1 MASSECNGNA
11 GGFLMSN
18 TRLLQAAMPAERMRG
33 AKFCEDFW
41 DHLSMIK
48 GGWTL
53 TGAPLFAKNGG
64 LVLNGTTQYASIP
77 LGNELASTT
86 ITIHIEWIPTA
97 QFSDST
103 VVVDSPAA
111 NRFIIGGWAAG
122 VTGIIFGGTTI
133 HTATHATW
141 NALLIVGKRNVLTIT
156 KATGA
161 MPLVWLNGSLVAN
174 AWGLGV
180 PSGLSPTLIQIG
192 KNYAAGVYY
201 AATFSRI
208 LIGHYLCTLAEHQAY
223 YNRTMWNWEDR
234 CLVNLQLRTGD
245 FDPTAVR
252 TLDSSGHDLHA
263 TLGNGVTPAKYPAQ
277 GKGCMTFDGS
287 DYLSCG
293 DAAAL
298 RLTNTGTVLVTFK
311 RAALPSWSVLAG
323 KGNFSTGRYGYIV
336 YLDSVTGELKAQIST
351 AATPCGLGTM
361 VYPINGE
368 LGVAAFTWDGSFL
381 RIYYNGRQI
390 GASVVQ
396 TINAVDNG
404 YPYRVGCDS
413 ASESFLFTGSIYDN
427 KVLKEALNSTQVAD
441 YTIKMLST
449 LGAQQ

>member
-33 AKFCEDFW
+33 AKFCEDFR

-64 LVLNGTTQYASIP
+64 LVLNGTSQYASIP

-86 ITIHIEWIPTA
+86 ITVHLEWIPTSA
-97 QFSDST
+97 I
-103 VVVDSPAA
+103 AA
-111 NRFIIGGWAAG
+111 SQVILDTSATNRFCLSDLGGGKFG
-122 VTGIIFGGTTI
+122 VYICGTQA
-133 HTATHATW
+133 HRAVYALW
-141 NALLIVGKRNVLTIT
+141 NAALLVGKRNVLTIT
-156 KATGA
+156 MVSGTVAI
-161 MPLVWLNGSLVAN
+161 VWLNG
-174 AWGLGV
+174 
-180 PSGLSPTLIQIG
+180 TLIANEMGVTAPVAGATTPLIIG
-192 KNYAAGVYY
+192 KHYSLALYY
-201 AATFSRI
+201 AGTISRI

-234 CLVNLQLRTGD
+234 CLVNLQMRTGD
-245 FDPTAVR
+245 YDPTAVR

-263 TLGNGVTPAKYPAQ
+263 TLGDGVTPTTYPAQ
-277 GKGCMTFDGS
+277 QKGSMLFDGG

-298 RLTNTGTVLVTFK
+298 RLTSTGTILLTFK
-311 RAALPSWSVLAG
+311 MTAFVTYTVLAC
-323 KGNFSTGRYGYIV
+323 KGNFETGKYS
-336 YLDSVTGELKAQIST
+336 YLLYLNTVTRQLNAQIGT
-351 AATPCGLGTM
+351 AAAGEAVTSST
-361 VYPINGE
+361 YPAVGPIYT
-368 LGVAAFTWDGSFL
+368 VAFTWDGSWL
-381 RIYYNGRQI
+381 RLYCNGI
-390 GASVVQ
+390 EVGSHVQ

-404 YPYRVGCDS
+404 YPYRISSDAASANYYLTGCV
-413 ASESFLFTGSIYDN
+413 YDN
-427 KVLKEALNSTQVAD
+427 KVLKEALNAVQVAQYHID
-441 YTIKMLST
+441 QMSR